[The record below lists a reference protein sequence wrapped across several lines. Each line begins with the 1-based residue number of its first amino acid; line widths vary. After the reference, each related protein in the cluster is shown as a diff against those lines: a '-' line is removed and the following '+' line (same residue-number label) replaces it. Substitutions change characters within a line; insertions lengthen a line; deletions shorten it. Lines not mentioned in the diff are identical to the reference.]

1 MQCMPVVWWWTM
13 VASAIWK
20 VVMEHYHFLAGM
32 HIQVVSE
39 SMPQKREP
47 GGPQGCWQRRCW
59 RASCGHL
66 YCGVE
71 GTTGQM
77 SGRVQ
82 GGWWMGWWGIV
93 DEYPPKFAGLSP
105 DLSSCSPDNVATGA
119 SRTNSDG
126 GGMAW
131 GRWWTKAGFARA
143 LWGAAG
149 QVFKVHMMRMMS
161 RFNRKRMRM
170 RIIYTY
176 IYIYMWHMMILIVY
190 VLLYYICMWWWW
202 W

>member
-1 MQCMPVVWWWTM
+1 MQCMPVGLWWWTM
-13 VASAIWK
+13 VGSAIWK
-20 VVMEHYHFLAGM
+20 VVMEHYHLLAGM

-82 GGWWMGWWGIV
+82 GGWWMGWWGMV
-93 DEYPPKFAGLSP
+93 DEYPPKFAGLSDYP
-105 DLSSCSPDNVATGA
+105 LIYHHVPLKTLQLGHPALTPV
-119 SRTNSDG
+119 DG
-126 GGMAW
+126 
-131 GRWWTKAGFARA
+131 AGFARA

-149 QVFKVHMMRMMS
+149 QVFKVHMIRMMS
-161 RFNRKRMRM
+161 RLNRKRMRM
-170 RIIYTY
+170 RTLY
-176 IYIYMWHMMILIVY
+176 IYIYIHVKYREI
-190 VLLYYICMWWWW
+190 WWY
-202 W
+202 